1 MLCRLDSVLKDT
13 HDAVV
18 AENKRIH
25 YKNKAPFL
33 TAISKHKFYNVSE
46 FTFESLTSD
55 SGLIRDNLIDYIK
68 GFSENACTI
77 LESYFCPFS
86 LRGFKKHSSIG
97 FLLPRSVQKA
107 YFLFVDFRPAFPCR
121 SEECL

>member
-1 MLCRLDSVLKDT
+1 MLCRLDRVLKDT

-18 AENKRIH
+18 AENKRIR

-33 TAISKHKFYNVSE
+33 TAISKRKFYNVSE

-68 GFSENACTI
+68 GFSENARTI
-77 LESYFCPFS
+77 LESSTPKRISAWTRMAIPS
-86 LRGFKKHSSIG
+86 LPPIFGT
-97 FLLPRSVQKA
+97 RS
-107 YFLFVDFRPAFPCR
+107 RFP
-121 SEECL
+121 